1 MLRSSLLAALLLV
14 GISTT
19 LAAQQPTSEQ
29 RAAVRAACRD
39 DFVANCSGVQPGTR
53 EALACLASNEAKLS
67 PACGAAVGA
76 ITGKSA
82 APSQAAPAATNAPA
96 TAPGAPSSPAPHKS
110 AMPPERASP
119 QAPPKA
125 AAQGPTQDQLSAVRQ
140 ACTLNDML
148 AHCSWIKPD
157 SPEILLCLQG
167 NAAELSPS
175 CRAAVGSAQAA
186 PASPAAQAQPAENA
200 QPADTA
206 PAAPPPHRRPG
217 VKPHVGAAPRRPRL
231 QTKRNSPVP
240 SRSAPSVP
248 RADLILRGTVGA
260 CSREARKRCNVCSR
274 MARSSRGRAAAPS
287 RRSVAGLLLQEANSA
302 MPGGAPPG
310 AEAQP
315 GETGQPGDT
324 APPPRK
330 RPGVT
335 PRVGAAP
342 PSAPP
347 PSEAQKPSPEQI
359 SAVRAACRS
368 DFMAHCRGVQ
378 PGGAEA
384 LQCLQQNGPQLSGP
398 CRGAVAAIGGGAP
411 PAGNKSAAPG
421 AAPPG
426 APGPGSVRG
435 RRLDRCRC
443 CAPARH
449 STSCGSAARIGADC
463 VVTFRRAG
471 AGSLLASRKTPRT
484 CHLIV
489 PRRSPPH
496 AGSVEIVFQKP
507 AIPVI
512 AAMRLQL
519 AHRDGVSAAPRIV

>member
-175 CRAAVGSAQAA
+175 CRAAVGSAQTA

-217 VKPHVGAAPRRPRL
+217 VKPHVGAAPPSAAPASEAQQPSPEQISAIRAACRSDFTRHCRGVQPGSAEAL
-231 QTKRNSPVP
+231 QCLQQNGSQLSGPC
-240 SRSAPSVP
+240 RSAV
-248 RADLILRGTVGA
+248 AAIGGGA
-260 CSREARKRCNVCSR
+260 S
-274 MARSSRGRAAAPS
+274 P
-287 RRSVAGLLLQEANSA
+287 AGSESA

-378 PGGAEA
+378 PGSAEA
-384 LQCLQQNGPQLSGP
+384 LQCLQQNGSQLSGP

-411 PAGNKSAAPG
+411 PAENKSAAPG

-426 APGPGSVRG
+426 APGPGVGPGPPPGPMPMLRPGEAFYVMRICSPDR
-435 RRLDRCRC
+435 RRLCGDVPPGGGRIIACLAENAPNLSPD
-443 CAPARH
+443 CAAALA
-449 STSCGSAARIGADC
+449 AAR
-463 VVTFRRAG
+463 R
-471 AGSLLASRKTPRT
+471 
-484 CHLIV
+484 
-489 PRRSPPH
+489 
-496 AGSVEIVFQKP
+496 
-507 AIPVI
+507 
-512 AAMRLQL
+512 
-519 AHRDGVSAAPRIV
+519 